1 MRNRQAD
8 AAKLFDE
15 PDSAT
20 LCFRTEQDAADF
32 ARRSVE
38 ESNRRYAAAD
48 SNILKAY
55 VEGRADI
62 VVPWFSDFTPSK
74 YDFIFSAVVDGVDSI
89 NFHRSGSV
97 TNFNV
102 GAPDRHGGQSHMV
115 RVTKLVHG
123 PEGIIPS
130 FVRLET
136 SKERH
141 DFVREVFGSPFDARF
156 QSIEI
161 VGDREVGGFGV
172 DLPSR
177 DCTSVGRLIE
187 DRSKPLKCLDS
198 QMSPGFG
205 EPFGKFEF
213 ENFVGLIVRIDLRDQ
228 FVWLFLE
235 KDHNLPIK
243 FGNVFIASRES
254 LFGTAK

>member
-1 MRNRQAD
+1 MRNRQAN
-8 AAKLFDE
+8 AAKLLDE
-15 PDSAT
+15 PDLAA
-20 LCFRTEQDAADF
+20 LCFRTEQDASDF

-48 SNILKAY
+48 PSILKAY

-62 VVPWFSDFTPSK
+62 VVPWFPNFTSSK
-74 YDFIFSAVVDGVDSI
+74 YDLIFSAVVDGVDSI
-89 NFHRSGSV
+89 NFSQSGPV
-97 TNFNV
+97 TDFNV
-102 GAPDRHGGQSHMV
+102 GAPDRHRDQGHMV
-115 RVTKLVHG
+115 RITKLVQG
-123 PEGIIPS
+123 PEGVIS
-130 FVRLET
+130 SLVRLET

-141 DFVREVFGSPFDARF
+141 DFVREVFGSPFDTRF
-156 QSIEI
+156 QSTEI
-161 VGDREVGGFGV
+161 VGDGEVCEFGV

-187 DRSKPLKCLDS
+187 DRSKSLKRLDS

-205 EPFGKFEF
+205 EPLGKFEF
-213 ENFVGLIVRIDLRDQ
+213 ENLVGLIVRIDLRDQ

-243 FGNVFIASRES
+243 FGNVFVASREL